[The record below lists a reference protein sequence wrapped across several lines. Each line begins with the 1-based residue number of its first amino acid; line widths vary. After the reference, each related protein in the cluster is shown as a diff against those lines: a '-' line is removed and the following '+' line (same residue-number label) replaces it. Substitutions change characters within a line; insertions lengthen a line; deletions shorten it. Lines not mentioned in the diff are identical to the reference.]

1 MATSEGDTTTE
12 ARPWWPEYGPGVE
25 PRFQPLE
32 ARSLGAL
39 LRQSAQQWSA
49 HTAFSVCLENGLAAS
64 QSFATVDAEA
74 EAFAAYLRCHLE
86 LNPGDRVAVQIPNSL
101 GYPVAAF
108 GALRADGILV
118 NINPLYTAPE
128 MRHQLTDSGARVLV
142 IADLFASKIVDA
154 VEGTAV
160 EAVITVSLFHGF
172 PAWKRYPLHALLRYA
187 KRQLPA
193 QPRDVTPLRRAL
205 AAGGEQLAAFREL
218 PTERQGDDTAVLQY
232 TGGTTGTPKGAEL
245 SHNNLLANL
254 SQTYAIAG
262 PVLRPGE
269 DVVLTALPLYH
280 IFAFTFNL
288 LIFYSV
294 GCRSVL
300 CPSPR
305 PPSKL
310 RAAFERY
317 PVTKFAGVNALFQ
330 GLLREP
336 WFRQSPP
343 AHLDFTVAGGT
354 ALQPAV
360 GSEWYDVVGSPIHEG
375 YGLSETSPVVAV
387 NPPGGEIRPGTIGV
401 PLPGTDIRL
410 IGDDGSDVTASGGPG
425 ELAVRGPQVMKGYW
439 HQPEETAASFQGDYF
454 LTGDIATQD
463 ERGYLRIVDRKKDMI
478 DVSGFNVYPNEVE
491 AVLIE
496 HPALTEV
503 GVVGV
508 PRSDG
513 GERVRAVVVSS
524 DPALTEADVIAW
536 TKQSLTNYKCPQEV
550 LFRDELP
557 KTAVG
562 KVLRKELRTLTGD
575 RRADAS

>member
-1 MATSEGDTTTE
+1 MSSNERNNTTE
-12 ARPWWPEYGPGVE
+12 PPVWWSQYGPGVE
-25 PRFQPLE
+25 TRFQPLKE
-32 ARSLGAL
+32 RSLGEL
-39 LRQSAQQWSA
+39 LRNSARDWPR
-49 HTAFSVCLENGLAAS
+49 HTAFSVCLDNGLAAS
-64 QSFATVDAEA
+64 RTFAAVDAEA
-74 EAFAAYLRCHLE
+74 EAFAAYLRGQLG
-86 LNPGDRVAVQIPNSL
+86 LAPGDRVAVQVPNSL

-108 GALRADGILV
+108 GALRAEGILV
-118 NINPLYTAPE
+118 NINPLYTARE
-128 MRHQLTDSGARVLV
+128 MHHQLADSGARVLI
-142 IADLFASKIVDA
+142 IADLFAHKVADA
-154 VEGTAV
+154 IEGTAV
-160 EAVITVSLFHGF
+160 EAVVTVSLFHGF
-172 PAWKRYPLHALLRYA
+172 PGWKRYALHALLRYA
-187 KRQLPA
+187 KRQIRP
-193 QPRDVTPLRRAL
+193 QPRGGIPMARAL
-205 AAGGEQLAAFREL
+205 ADGRQHLDTFREL
-218 PTERQGDDTAVLQY
+218 PTERGGEETAVLQY

-245 SHNNLLANL
+245 SHNNLLANI

-262 PVLRPGE
+262 PLLRPGE

-294 GCRSVL
+294 GCHSVL
-300 CPSPR
+300 CPTPR

-317 PVTKFAGVNALFQ
+317 PITKFAGVNALFQ

-336 WFRQSPP
+336 WFRESPP

-354 ALQPAV
+354 ALQTPV
-360 GSEWYDVVGSPIHEG
+360 GRAWQDVVGSPIHEG

-401 PLPGTDIRL
+401 PIPGTQVCLFDED
-410 IGDDGSDVTASGGPG
+410 GDDVTSAGGPG

-439 HQPEETAASFQGDYF
+439 NQPEATATAFRGDWF

-463 ERGYLRIVDRKKDMI
+463 EQGYLRIVDRKKDMI

-491 AVLIE
+491 AVLIT
-496 HPALTEV
+496 HPAITEV

-508 PRSDG
+508 PHPDG
-513 GERVRAVVVSS
+513 GGEHVRAVVVSN
-524 DPALTEADVIAW
+524 DPELTQADVIAW
-536 TKQSLTNYKCPQEV
+536 AKKSLTNYKCPDDV

-562 KVLRKELRTLTGD
+562 KVLRKELRTLS
-575 RRADAS
+575 DA